1 MPVVELETNN
11 RKPPASQGDSLGR
24 DVNRWVWDGLCI
36 ALPVLET
43 NRAGW
48 REVVSGAQPSGVFG
62 SVSGQRDA
70 RGQAVIR
77 TPGSGGDYVDYT
89 NRPSYNQP
97 STALTVFAR
106 FKWNGVAAWP
116 NALMAKVHTE
126 LGHCTWQI
134 HSDDV
139 PGQLIG
145 RIATSAGQYFTDT
158 TGGIGSTAFR
168 NIFLRWRAGEQC
180 SMTVLADGGALVTSS
195 TSVDAITG
203 TLDNGT
209 APLRIFGSDTTV
221 SIGGDFSVVLGWSR
235 KLTDQECRA
244 LAYDPFLP
252 FRRPPRSP
260 TELSFEAGMQFIG
273 PTRS

>member
-1 MPVVELETNN
+1 MPIVELETNN
-11 RKPPASQGDSLGR
+11 RKPPASQGDSVGR
-24 DVNRWVWDGLCI
+24 DANRWVWDGLCI

-48 REVVSGAQPSGVFG
+48 REVITGSQPSGVFG

-77 TPGSGGDYVDYT
+77 TPGSGADYVDYADK
-89 NRPSYNQP
+89 PSYNQP

-106 FKWNGVAAWP
+106 FKYNGVAAFP

-134 HSDDV
+134 HSDDI
-139 PGQLIG
+139 PGKLIG
-145 RIATSAGQYFTDT
+145 RVVTSAGSYFTDA
-158 TGGIGSTAFR
+158 TGTISSTAFS

-180 SMTVLADGGALVTSS
+180 SMFVFADGGALVTSS

-209 APLRIFGSDTTV
+209 APLRIFGSDTAV
-221 SIGGDFSVVLGWSR
+221 SIGGDFSVVFGWSR
-235 KLTDQECRA
+235 KLTDQECLA
-244 LAYDPFLP
+244 LCYDPFLP
-252 FRRPPRSP
+252 LRRPIRSP
-260 TELSFEAGMQFIG
+260 TEIGVALGMQG
-273 PTRS
+273 GSVHRS